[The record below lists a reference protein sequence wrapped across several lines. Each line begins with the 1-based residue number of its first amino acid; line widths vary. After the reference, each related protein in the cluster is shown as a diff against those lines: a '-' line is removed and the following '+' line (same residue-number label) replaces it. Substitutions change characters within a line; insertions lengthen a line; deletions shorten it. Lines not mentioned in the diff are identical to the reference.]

1 MPLEPQELI
10 ELAAEEL
17 RLCNSPYLNI
27 EFSAPEAMAF
37 LGMLQLVVK
46 HPGLPESMFDVA
58 MQIAEMIQCQLA
70 SCGPSVREIML
81 KGWSTD
87 PDEVLS

>member
-17 RLCNSPYLNI
+17 RQCNSPYLNF
-27 EFSAPEAMAF
+27 ELGATEAMAF

-46 HPGLPESMFDVA
+46 HPALPESMFDVA
-58 MQIAEMIQCQLA
+58 MQIADTIQCQLA
-70 SCGPSVREIML
+70 GAGPSVREIMRL
-81 KGWSTD
+81 GWDTD
-87 PDEVLS
+87 QSEEHS